1 MHNRCNI
8 RPGRPI
14 NRRDF
19 LKVGGIVGAASVV
32 AACGGTVSEGNETP
46 TPAGSPAGTTQA
58 ASQSAQSAEQ
68 PAAEVALRIAHVTD
82 MHIAAGGPSGQD
94 FARALRDVQARRPK
108 IDLIINTGDSIGDLL
123 GAAKDSAQAAW
134 DVFTGVVKAEVSIP
148 IYHAIGNHDVWGW
161 GLPAAEQKSLN
172 SDPLFGKGFALKELG
187 LPNRYY
193 SFDMA
198 GWRFL
203 VLDSTHLPE
212 FDIGQA
218 YTGKL
223 DEEQYDWL
231 VQQLEAT
238 PQPMPVCV
246 ASHIPIISACE
257 LLDGPTESTG
267 NWVIP
272 GAWVHIDARR
282 LWALFWQHRN
292 VKLCLSGHT
301 HQVEDVRYHGVKYLS
316 DGSIAVPH
324 MDFPPGYVIVNL
336 YKDGSSD
343 SEFVTF

>member
-1 MHNRCNI
+1 MHNPIDI
-8 RPGRPI
+8 RSNRPI
-14 NRRDF
+14 TRRDF
-19 LKVGGIVGAASVV
+19 LKVGGLAGAACVL
-32 AACGGTVSEGNETP
+32 AACGVKAVEEPQIP
-46 TPAGSPAGTTQA
+46 TQACPAAVPTQA
-58 ASQSAQSAEQ
+58 AQR
-68 PAAEVALRIAHVTD
+68 PASEIALRFAHMTD
-82 MHIAAGGPSGQD
+82 MHVAAGGPSAQD
-94 FARALRDVQARRPK
+94 FARALRDAQSRSPK
-108 IDLIINTGDSIGDLL
+108 IDFIINTGDSIGDSL
-123 GAAKDSAQAAW
+123 GAARDSTQAQW
-134 DVFTGVVKAEVSIP
+134 DAFTGVVRTEVNIP

-161 GLPAAEQKSLN
+161 GLSAAEQKALS

-187 LPNRYY
+187 LANRYY
-193 SFDMA
+193 SFDVA

-212 FDIGQA
+212 PDLGQP

-223 DEEQYDWL
+223 DDEQYNWL
-231 VQQLEAT
+231 AGELETT
-238 PQPMPVCV
+238 PQSMPVCI

-301 HQVEDVRYHGVKYLS
+301 HQVEDVRYHGMKYLS
-316 DGSIAVPH
+316 DGSVEVAY
-324 MDFPPGYVIVNL
+324 MDFLPGYAIVNL
-336 YKDGSSD
+336 YTDGSSD
-343 SEFVTF
+343 SEFINY

>member
-1 MHNRCNI
+1 MHIRRNI

-19 LKVGGIVGAASVV
+19 LKLGGLAGAASVL
-32 AACGGTVSEGNETP
+32 AACGGTVAEATQIPPQVSPTP
-46 TPAGSPAGTTQA
+46 TPTQA
-58 ASQSAQSAEQ
+58 AGRAV
-68 PAAEVALRIAHVTD
+68 AEVALRIAHLSD
-82 MHIAAGGPSGQD
+82 MHVAAGGPSAQD
-94 FARALRDVQARRPK
+94 FGRALQHAQARSPK
-108 IDLIINTGDSIGDLL
+108 IDIILNTGDCVGDSL
-123 GAAKDSAQAAW
+123 GATKDAAQAQW
-134 DVFTGVVKAEVSIP
+134 DAFVGAVKAEASLP

-161 GLPAAEQKSLN
+161 GLPANVQKSLRG
-172 SDPLFGKGFALKELG
+172 DPLFGKGFALQELG

-193 SFDMA
+193 SFDKA

-203 VLDSTHLPE
+203 ILDSTHLPPSE
-212 FDIGQA
+212 YPEYGQS
-218 YTGKL
+218 YVGEL
-223 DEEQYDWL
+223 DDDQYKWL

-238 PQPMPVCV
+238 PPSMPVCI

-257 LLDGPTESTG
+257 LLDGTTEYRG
-267 NWVIP
+267 NWLVP

-316 DGSIAVPH
+316 DGSTEVAY
-324 MDFPPGYVIVNL
+324 MDFPPGYAIINL

-343 SEFVTF
+343 SEFVTL